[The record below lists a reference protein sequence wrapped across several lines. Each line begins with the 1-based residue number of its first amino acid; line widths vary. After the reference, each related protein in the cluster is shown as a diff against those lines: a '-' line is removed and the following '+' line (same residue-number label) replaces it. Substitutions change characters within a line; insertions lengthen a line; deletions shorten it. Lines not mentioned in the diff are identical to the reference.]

1 MRNVDYEYAFKAS
14 GAWGDWCSRLKWN
27 TRESSLLVALF
38 CSAVRQSRQ
47 SAVSR
52 RSIAA
57 FGAMLEH
64 IVAAILPCG
73 HIKWSNTSKGGSNTP
88 ATIHC
93 CRACIALQQCRPEGE
108 ISILIISSPRT
119 KRNRIISASASKGLD
134 TYYYYKSYY
143 WLPNCWQP
151 IYIRAWP
158 LYSQL
163 GQFLDFKQIRNSN
176 SNWVKSYG
184 TIVALHSRAIYLG
197 FLLFR
202 YLFVSCEMGRTYY
215 RDWNSYLMS

>member
-1 MRNVDYEYAFKAS
+1 MINVDYEYAFKAS

-93 CRACIALQQCRPEGE
+93 CTGIALQQCRPEGE

-119 KRNRIISASASKGLD
+119 KRNRIISASASKGSPTTTINPTTD
-134 TYYYYKSYY
+134 CRIAGNPFTSE
-143 WLPNCWQP
+143 
-151 IYIRAWP
+151 
-158 LYSQL
+158 L
-163 GQFLDFKQIRNSN
+163 GHFTVN
-176 SNWVKSYG
+176 
-184 TIVALHSRAIYLG
+184 
-197 FLLFR
+197 
-202 YLFVSCEMGRTYY
+202 
-215 RDWNSYLMS
+215 

>member
-1 MRNVDYEYAFKAS
+1 MSNVDYEYAFKAS

-93 CRACIALQQCRPEGE
+93 YTTCIALQQCRPEGE

-119 KRNRIISASASKGLD
+119 KRNRIISASASKGLP
-134 TYYYYKSYY
+134 TTYYYKSYY

-184 TIVALHSRAIYLG
+184 SCVE
-197 FLLFR
+197 FQR
-202 YLFVSCEMGRTYY
+202 YLVVFFVIQISFCFV
-215 RDWNSYLMS
+215 WNGAYIL